1 MIPKTKLQFKEILFP
16 HEVILQNQLATPPII
31 PYPQKF
37 ERMTGSFLW
46 ERNLKIFAGAYGNEV
61 RLFLASLPSEICGHV
76 VDGETN
82 ATVRILHAPGMQPE
96 AYQLTI
102 QPEQDVTI
110 RAASGSGVFYALQ
123 SLRQLIM
130 GCYQPGKAKVVL
142 DCVRIQDTPRF
153 GWRGFMLDEARH
165 FQGMQTVK
173 DLLDWMA
180 YLKMNVFHWHLT
192 EDQGW
197 RIEIKRY
204 PKLVEVGSK
213 RDASQISGFLGKK
226 LNAIPHSGFYSQD
239 EIREIVQYA
248 AARHIRVVPEIEMPG
263 HSTAALAAYP
273 ELGCKGGPYQVSP
286 HWGIHADILCAGKQN
301 TTEFLQNVLAEV
313 IDLFPG
319 KYIHMGGDEAPKK
332 RWRNCP
338 ECQRLA
344 RESGD
349 VAIPELQTVLTNRIS
364 QFLRDNSRN
373 LIGWNEILVD
383 NLDPEAVVQ
392 YWVGKEKTVMQHIRN
407 GRKAIL
413 SNFAA
418 YYLDHSYAHSSL
430 DKVYLYE
437 PVFAQLEREYH
448 GNILGIEAPLWTEFV
463 PSRARLDWQVFPRLL
478 AVAEAAW
485 LAAEKKD
492 LGSFHER
499 LPAFLAQ
506 MDQKNIGYAKL
517 SDANPPF
524 YNRIFGALTLVQAGK
539 GQHMKN

>member
-1 MIPKTKLQFKEILFP
+1 MDNLVASLPL
-16 HEVILQNQLATPPII
+16 I
-31 PYPQKF
+31 PYPQSV
-37 ERMTGSFLW
+37 EQLDGSLVW
-46 ERNLKIFAGAYGNEV
+46 SREVGIFRGAYEQEV
-61 RLFLASLPSEICGHV
+61 GLFVAGLPQELRPEV
-76 VDGETN
+76 VDGEAESQLRFVEDPN
-82 ATVRILHAPGMQPE
+82 LPDEGYELAILPDE
-96 AYQLTI
+96 SI
-102 QPEQDVTI
+102 EI
-110 RAASGSGVFYALQ
+110 WASSRTGVFYALQ

-130 GCYQPGKAKVVL
+130 GGYQPGKAKVVL
-142 DCVRIQDTPRF
+142 DCVRIQDAPRF

-263 HSTAALAAYP
+263 HFTAALAAYP

-332 RWRNCP
+332 RWHNCP

-392 YWVGKEKTVMQHIRN
+392 YWVGKEKTVMQHIRT

-448 GNILGIEAPLWTEFV
+448 ANILGVEAPLWTEFV
-463 PSRARLDWQVFPRLL
+463 PSRARLDWQVFPRFL

-517 SDANPPF
+517 SDANPPL
-524 YNRIFGALTLVQAGK
+524 YKRIFGALSIIQAGR
-539 GQHMKN
+539 GQRREFNTII

>member
-1 MIPKTKLQFKEILFP
+1 MDNLVASLPL
-16 HEVILQNQLATPPII
+16 I
-31 PYPQKF
+31 PYPQSV
-37 ERMTGSFLW
+37 EQLDGSLVW
-46 ERNLKIFAGAYGNEV
+46 SREVGIFRGAYEQEV
-61 RLFLASLPSEICGHV
+61 ELFVAGLPQELRPEV
-76 VDGETN
+76 VDGEAESQLRFVEDPN
-82 ATVRILHAPGMQPE
+82 LPDEGYELAILPDE
-96 AYQLTI
+96 SI
-102 QPEQDVTI
+102 EI
-110 RAASGSGVFYALQ
+110 WASSRTGVFYALQ

-130 GCYQPGKAKVVL
+130 GCYQTGKAKVVL
-142 DCVRIQDTPRF
+142 DCVRIQDAPRF

-226 LNAIPHSGFYSQD
+226 LNAIPHSGFYSQG

-392 YWVGKEKTVMQHIRN
+392 YWVGKEKTVMEHIRN

-418 YYLDHSYAHSSL
+418 FYLDHSYAHSSL

-492 LGSFHER
+492 LCSFHER

-524 YNRIFGALTLVQAGK
+524 YNRIFGALSIIQAGR
-539 GQHMKN
+539 GQRREFNTIIKNSSKI